1 MSSVEIYIDGACRG
15 NGSADSVGAYA
26 YKMYWNDKVKQDVVV
41 EHGTTNNRMELLSAI
56 SALKAL
62 KESATQFQINVYSD
76 SQYVVKGITE
86 WYKGWELK
94 NYYQVKNPELWK
106 ELVALK
112 NKFPSINFIWV
123 KGHDK
128 NAGNLEVDKLCN
140 DAMDGKI

>member
-26 YKMYWNDKVKQDVVV
+26 YKMYWNDKVKQGVVV

-62 KESATQFQINVYSD
+62 KESAAQFQVNVYSD

-106 ELVALK
+106 ELVEECK
-112 NKFPSINFIWV
+112 R
-123 KGHDK
+123 
-128 NAGNLEVDKLCN
+128 
-140 DAMDGKI
+140 

>member
-1 MSSVEIYIDGACRG
+1 MSSVEIYIDGACRS

-62 KESATQFQINVYSD
+62 KESAEQFQINVYSD

-112 NKFPSINFIWV
+112 NKFPNINFIWV

>member
-1 MSSVEIYIDGACRG
+1 MDEVTIYTDGACSG
-15 NGSADSVGAYA
+15 NPGKGGWGAILMCGNLRKEISGA
-26 YKMYWNDKVKQDVVV
+26 EK
-41 EHGTTNNRMELLSAI
+41 ETTNNRMELLSAI

-62 KESATQFQINVYSD
+62 KESAEQFQINVYSD

-86 WYKGWELK
+86 WYRGWELK

-112 NKFPSINFIWV
+112 NKFPNINFIWV

>member
-15 NGSADSVGAYA
+15 NGSVDSVGAYA

-140 DAMDGKI
+140 DAMGGKI

>member
-15 NGSADSVGAYA
+15 NGSADNVGAYA
-26 YKMYWNDKVKQDVVV
+26 YKMYWNDKTKQDVVV

-62 KESATQFQINVYSD
+62 KESATRFQINVYSD

-112 NKFPSINFIWV
+112 NKFPNINFIWV

-128 NAGNLEVDKLCN
+128 NVGNLEVDKLCN